1 MNAQLIDF
9 LVAVA
14 TKFERLFVWRNLSR
28 ASLVIAES
36 WLPLTYHVLHHRFK
50 KRKRKRKC
58 NKRKGVKVGVINNS
72 WHAKA
77 LKKVMG
83 KGIKFPLGWLRNS
96 CWVLTWLRTVTGDL
110 KLWTHGKI
118 VNTHGSKLIQFTS
131 YIGEIIRSS
140 W

>member
-36 WLPLTYHVLHHRFK
+36 WLPLKYHVLHHRFK

-58 NKRKGVKVGVINNS
+58 NRRKREKVGVINNS

-83 KGIKFPLGWLRNS
+83 KGIKFPWGWPRNS

-110 KLWTHGKI
+110 KLWTHAEKERTDYNQLFNRR
-118 VNTHGSKLIQFTS
+118 VLEKV
-131 YIGEIIRSS
+131 Y
-140 W
+140 